1 MHAYLIVGADQQLL
15 EDQIKSLS
23 QKHEATLVDFE
34 LSKIE
39 HIKDINHFINLGHS
53 SPMGVFIK
61 DLDKASLEA
70 QNAFLK
76 PLEEPQPNIFYFL
89 TASSSDSLI
98 PTIISRVNVV
108 FVQSTGPKK
117 TEKKLDFLSLS
128 TGEQLAQI
136 GKIKDRQK
144 ALDFLSQLERQTH
157 DEFVQDPGF
166 ADNLEKIGET
176 KLAINKNGNVNL
188 QLTKLVIGLH

>member
-1 MHAYLIVGADQQLL
+1 MHAYLIVGADPKLL
-15 EDQIKSLS
+15 EDQVKSLS
-23 QKHEATLVDFE
+23 QNHEATLVDFE

-53 SPMGVFIK
+53 KPMGVFIK

-89 TASSSDSLI
+89 TASSSESLI
-98 PTIISRVNVV
+98 PTIISRVNVS
-108 FVQSTGPKK
+108 FVQSLNAKK
-117 TEKKLDFLSLS
+117 SDKKLDFLNLS
-128 TGEQLAQI
+128 SGEQLAQI

-144 ALDFLSQLERQTH
+144 ALDFLTELEQQTH
-157 DEFVQDPGF
+157 NEFIQDPGLVSS
-166 ADNLEKIGET
+166 LEKIIQT
-176 KLAINKNGNVNL
+176 KLAISKNGNVNL
-188 QLTKLVIGLH
+188 QLTNLVVGLH